1 MFQYFI
7 LFEND
12 LDVQLIAI
20 IQLISGN
27 FRVLSYRKYFWNCF
41 YWSIVGLQSCVS
53 FWYRVNPPLP
63 LPFGNHKFVFYLCE
77 SISVL

>member
-27 FRVLSYRKYFWNCF
+27 FRVLSYRKYF
-41 YWSIVGLQSCVS
+41 
-53 FWYRVNPPLP
+53 
-63 LPFGNHKFVFYLCE
+63 
-77 SISVL
+77 